1 MDSRGR
7 VVFGG
12 RRKIMRGGKW
22 RFLIPVEHTYY
33 IVLYIKRE
41 RERKSRISVVYS
53 ISCTM

>member
-12 RRKIMRGGKW
+12 RRKVMRGEKW
-22 RFLIPVEHTYY
+22 RFLIPVEHTY

-41 RERKSRISVVYS
+41 
-53 ISCTM
+53 